1 MPIRDKMNVM
11 EEKESNFAFI
21 DSQNLNLSIRAQ
33 GWVLDY
39 KKFRKYLEDK
49 YSITKAFLFLGYV
62 PQNQD
67 LYTSLQESGYIVI
80 FKPTLTLPNG
90 KVKGNVDAELVLHTM
105 VEYQRYDKALLVT
118 GDGDF
123 YCLVDYLIKQEKLLK
138 LMVPNEK
145 KFSSLFRKVMSHVV
159 FMNNLKEKLEY
170 RKDPK

>member
-1 MPIRDKMNVM
+1 MPIRDKMKVM
-11 EEKESNFAFI
+11 EKKESNFAFI

-49 YSITKAFLFLGYV
+49 YSVTKVFLFLGYV

>member
-1 MPIRDKMNVM
+1 MNVM
-11 EEKESNFAFI
+11 EKKESNFAFI

-49 YSITKAFLFLGYV
+49 YSVTKAFLFLGYV

>member
-1 MPIRDKMNVM
+1 M
-11 EEKESNFAFI
+11 EKKESNFAFI

-49 YSITKAFLFLGYV
+49 YSVTKAFLFLGYV

>member
-1 MPIRDKMNVM
+1 MNVM
-11 EEKESNFAFI
+11 EKKESNFAFI

-49 YSITKAFLFLGYV
+49 YSVTKAFLFLGYV

-138 LMVPNEK
+138 LMVPNEN
-145 KFSSLFRKVMSHVV
+145 KFSSLFRKIMSHVV
-159 FMNNLKEKLEY
+159 FMNNLREKLEY

>member
-1 MPIRDKMNVM
+1 M
-11 EEKESNFAFI
+11 EKKESNFAFI

-105 VEYQRYDKALLVT
+105 VEYQKYDKALLVT

-138 LMVPNEK
+138 LMVPNEN
-145 KFSSLFRKVMSHVV
+145 KFSSLFRKIMSHVV
-159 FMNNLKEKLEY
+159 FMNNLREKLEY